1 MYLVWIFFFFLMPKE
16 EGLSEYEGVF
26 LIPQICE
33 GKSSTNI
40 IKNKLSNLFMM
51 SIFIS
56 TFLKLV
62 NEGYNCQFVWLN
74 TSSPLVNF

>member
-1 MYLVWIFFFFLMPKE
+1 MYLGWIFFFFFFFFKPKE

-40 IKNKLSNLFMM
+40 INNKLSNLFMM

-56 TFLKLV
+56 TFLKHIK
-62 NEGYNCQFVWLN
+62 EGHNCQFV
-74 TSSPLVNF
+74 